1 MNIHFN
7 ICYWY
12 FVVSKESISRNYHM
26 SFVFYLHGIQKHKVF
41 DTNGYTKWCLVFTCR
56 KCRGN
61 LSYKFLYLFRHV
73 CLAEKLTSYYVWQ
86 RTATTIYMER
96 YMKNGRNK
104 SSKSRYL
111 KIEVGCNIIHH
122 NIILRIWLLHS
133 PSLPQKH
140 VRIHLFLIQI
150 NYKFKVYVSGIFV
163 F

>member
-1 MNIHFN
+1 MLLV
-7 ICYWY
+7 Y

-133 PSLPQKH
+133 PSLPQNRSLLNNPLHSCLIYILH

-150 NYKFKVYVSGIFV
+150 N
-163 F
+163 